1 MLHEEKLK
9 NLPSLLQ
16 ADPIKIYKNLHS
28 DKNFGPTTDQQK
40 VITKWADKRHADS
53 VRQKLSPKFG
63 HLPWFIEICGYNE
76 TAVRGEGEMRSG
88 YEKFFQNWQLC
99 N

>member
-1 MLHEEKLK
+1 MLK
-9 NLPSLLQ
+9 NHPSLLQ
-16 ADPIKIYKNLHS
+16 ADGIKIHKNLHNY
-28 DKNFGPTTDQQK
+28 KNFGSTSDK
-40 VITKWADKRHADS
+40 HWVIPKWADKGHADS

-76 TAVRGEGEMRSG
+76 KAVRGDPEMRSV
-88 YEKFFQNWQLC
+88 YENLFQHWQLC